1 MNTKDIERVS
11 RFIRGVEAYLA
22 ERARAQ
28 KEVQDMFYISIEEF
42 NDVKTLMHEVE
53 RLENLLF
60 EMGAMGKAPCFC
72 CGYNGPGYY
81 QPKKHPCA
89 KKHHSPLNKRGKSDG

>member
-1 MNTKDIERVS
+1 MTTKDIERVREIQKQTITLS
-11 RFIRGVEAYLA
+11 RDRKRVDYDFDIKQLMELA
-22 ERARAQ
+22 RLAFRLA
-28 KEVQDMFYISIEEF
+28 D
-42 NDVKTLMHEVE
+42 EVE

-89 KKHHSPLNKRGKSDG
+89 KKHHSPPNKRGKRDG